1 MPSMRRAR
9 GGAARANPLARL
21 TQSQELDR
29 QHREQFNEEL
39 RLFRYGEVTMS

>member
-1 MPSMRRAR
+1 MPSLRRAR
-9 GGAARANPLARL
+9 GGAARTNPLARL

-29 QHREQFNEEL
+29 QRRERFNKDL